1 MSLNENL
8 KTRRTQLAILASL
21 IVVGAAT
28 AGGVMWYGN
37 HQEGDIRLRGEK
49 GAVTIN
55 PDNVRAQ
62 QHLDYAWAVTGYG
75 AQGTSTDYVISL
87 EGTEEGRKALA
98 TRRAFYIS
106 ASRAKEHVQI
116 YTDGKADWRKAVT
129 SPEREIKTA
138 HDALQPET
146 QRQQAKA
153 IWAMG
158 QPVSKTAIGRAW
170 VRHQGMQDT
179 ALTAKIIPA
188 TRRFPEPALALP
200 VYDNNGKSAGLAL
213 VSLVSSPE
221 GRLTQGDTR
230 MVMTERARGA
240 VLQRSQSGHTLVV
253 SDLSA
258 ALEAVKA
265 NPKDGVVWQT
275 GAESPSSHLLKVTGG
290 ERQDDKE
297 RLSLTRLTIPEELQR
312 ESELKQ
318 AEQVREQEA
327 QRKLAG
333 SSLSI
338 VLPAEEVVTL
348 RPEEL
353 NPVKTEPMTPASSL
367 LENIRNSDRP
377 DGREQMVAAQIRSEN
392 TPQDKSTNE
401 QERASRVVSDL
412 AAQERDIVRHT
423 DNSERG
429 RMPERDEQTLTHTIQ
444 KER

>member
-1 MSLNENL
+1 
-8 KTRRTQLAILASL
+8 
-21 IVVGAAT
+21 
-28 AGGVMWYGN
+28 
-37 HQEGDIRLRGEK
+37 
-49 GAVTIN
+49 
-55 PDNVRAQ
+55 
-62 QHLDYAWAVTGYG
+62 
-75 AQGTSTDYVISL
+75 
-87 EGTEEGRKALA
+87 
-98 TRRAFYIS
+98 
-106 ASRAKEHVQI
+106 
-116 YTDGKADWRKAVT
+116 
-129 SPEREIKTA
+129 
-138 HDALQPET
+138 
-146 QRQQAKA
+146 
-153 IWAMG
+153 
-158 QPVSKTAIGRAW
+158 
-170 VRHQGMQDT
+170 
-179 ALTAKIIPA
+179 
-188 TRRFPEPALALP
+188 
-200 VYDNNGKSAGLAL
+200 
-213 VSLVSSPE
+213 
-221 GRLTQGDTR
+221 

-253 SDLSA
+253 SDLGA

-275 GAESPSSHLLKVTGG
+275 GEESPSSHLLKVTGG

-297 RLSLTRLTIPEELQR
+297 RLNLTSLTIPEELQR
-312 ESELKQ
+312 ESKLKQ

-327 QRKLAG
+327 QRKLADA
-333 SSLSI
+333 SLSI

-367 LENIRNSDRP
+367 LENIRNSDRHRP
-377 DGREQMVAAQIRSEN
+377 DGREQRVAAQIRSEN